1 MKRRMSTAQERAV
14 MVAFLGGFT
23 EELTLIS
30 VDQAM
35 RIVRKVARPEVLVTT
50 GAVVQ
55 MLESLGFDRQPYHAS
70 LGVTYRRVPA

>member
-1 MKRRMSTAQERAV
+1 MKRRMSTAREREV
-14 MVAFLGGFT
+14 MAAFLGGFT

-35 RIVRKVARPEVLVTT
+35 RIVRKVTRPEVLVTT
-50 GAVVQ
+50 YAVSG
-55 MLESLGFDRQPYHAS
+55 MLESLGFERQPYHPS